1 MSAKNIDKQGQW
13 RCVSVAFKMSQ
24 EEAGLLNME
33 VALSGLSKQDYIIN
47 RLLKKDI
54 IVQPNPKVYIALKRQ
69 LEKVLAE
76 LQTANRYQPSN
87 KLLETICQ
95 INRTLYGMKGEKN
108 DCP

>member
-1 MSAKNIDKQGQW
+1 MSAKNLDKQGRW
-13 RCVSVAFKMSQ
+13 RCVSVGFKMSS
-24 EEAGLLNME
+24 EEAELLNME

-76 LQTANRYQPSN
+76 LQAANRYQPSD